1 MTLASLIWTRIKRKY
16 KVYSFLKQCCARSSF
31 VQNKVLHLMS
41 AEEGFVKV
49 PCFAQ
54 MKIAQTLFK
63 NEWTLTR
70 TLLYVVYVR

>member
-1 MTLASLIWTRIKRKY
+1 
-16 KVYSFLKQCCARSSF
+16 
-31 VQNKVLHLMS
+31 MS

-70 TLLYVVYVR
+70 TLLYVVCKVRLNTVITK